1 MFLCR
6 MFNLVSGRTV
16 IDVGSSSNAVART
29 AREYCY
35 AQPAVRTLP
44 MMCLILLAVSLLT
57 AAIADT
63 VGGATL
69 ASAADNL
76 TYVSSFRPLDGE
88 NFL

>member
-1 MFLCR
+1 
-6 MFNLVSGRTV
+6 
-16 IDVGSSSNAVART
+16 
-29 AREYCY
+29 
-35 AQPAVRTLP
+35 

-88 NFL
+88 NFLLS